1 MLTASCTVLREFL
14 YALVELACALP
25 RHLLSLMMRKK
36 RLQHFSQLA
45 KLEALDAAQLSDS
58 PRPIHSVFIV
68 VGDQSGQAHA
78 LKLIR
83 LLKQRHPGIKIRGF
97 GGDQMQAQ
105 GVEVLLP
112 LADLNI
118 MGFVD
123 VIARLPLF
131 FKAIYR
137 FTREIKQRP
146 PDMVLLI
153 DYPGLNRHLL
163 RIARRN
169 KVKVVD
175 YIVPQLWAWAP
186 WRVRDFKHANA
197 LLSILPFETSWYNS
211 KGADAHFVGHPIAD
225 GLPGIN
231 NNQDSNIIAILP
243 GSRKREIR
251 SNLPLMLEAAM
262 KMKRANPMLQFILP
276 HSRESLRELIQE
288 ILNGYDFDVELSFD
302 NWHAQLAKV
311 RAAWVVSGTA
321 SLEVAAL
328 GIPAVIVYKIDSVL
342 GSWIARNALAVPFI
356 GGINLLANKEML
368 PEVVGRDINA
378 GDLCSALLPLLDQA
392 NYPLL
397 QQQLQDI
404 RHRYLLPGVSQRVV
418 KIIENIEPNTI

>member
-1 MLTASCTVLREFL
+1 MLTASCTVLREFF

-25 RHLLSLMMRKK
+25 RHLLSLIMRKK
-36 RLQHFSQLA
+36 RLQHFSQLD
-45 KLEALDAAQLSDS
+45 KLDALDPAQLSDS
-58 PRPIHSVFIV
+58 PRPIHSIFIA

-78 LKLIR
+78 LKLIH

-97 GGDQMQAQ
+97 GGDEMQAH
-105 GVEVLLP
+105 GVKVLLP

-131 FKAIYR
+131 FKAIYYFAR
-137 FTREIKQRP
+137 DIKQRT
-146 PDMVLLI
+146 PDMVILI

-163 RIARRN
+163 RIAMRN

-186 WRVRDFKHANA
+186 WRVRDFKNADA
-197 LLSILPFETSWYNS
+197 LLSILPFETAWYNS

-225 GLPGIN
+225 ELPAIN
-231 NNQDSNIIAILP
+231 NNHDSNIIAILP

-251 SNLPLMLEAAM
+251 SNLPVMLEAAI
-262 KMKRANPMLQFILP
+262 KMKQINPPLEFVLP

-288 ILNGYDFDVELSFD
+288 ILNGYDLEVELSFG
-302 NWHAQLAKV
+302 NWHAQLANV

-328 GIPAVIVYKIDSVL
+328 GIPAAIVYKIDSVF

-356 GGINLLANKEML
+356 GGINLLANKELL

-378 GDLCSALLPLLDQA
+378 DDLCNALLPLLDEV

-404 RHRYLLPGVSQRVV
+404 RDRYLLPGVNQRVV
-418 KIIENIEPNTI
+418 EIIENIEPNTI